1 MNSRNLGSSA
11 KFLGVT
17 NSANR
22 LKLLQFGLI
31 CRFEHSGDRRRWPL
45 WPLSYENCSRN
56 LL

>member
-1 MNSRNLGSSA
+1 MNSRNLGWPVYPSI
-11 KFLGVT
+11 VT
-17 NSANR
+17 NLANR

-31 CRFEHSGDRRRWPL
+31 RRIGDSGDRHRWPL